1 MKKRLLIILITIL
14 VFFFLIVG
22 IWFGIFKVKVKT
34 VEKLEISKDSIVLKV
49 LLKNHLFKNVYCAIS
64 DKEESTELSWIKAE
78 EGVCLLNT
86 YFDHNY
92 LFIKSNK
99 KVDKTLYIINEILD
113 LSLKKETVYLAVGN
127 KYKLTSKL
135 SYIGEVDES
144 MIWESDNTEVAT
156 VEDGVVYGVKAG
168 EVNITATSKNGLKAT
183 AKVIVTNLIVK
194 PTINSKKD
202 YLPCRRYSLEEAK
215 LLDTILEDRINEAGY
230 QTRSGPIAAARFLLL
245 EFPYQLR
252 YFNENGRLNN
262 HSGQSYVDGEGRYY
276 KKGLY
281 LHEDKFKD
289 IISSRFGPAIWGCP
303 LWDYTLKA
311 YRPNGFTCSGF
322 VSWVLL
328 NGGFDV
334 KDSGAGDFSYRDD
347 DLSDL
352 GKKEPITRELM
363 ASGRVKVG
371 DLIGRDGHMAIII
384 GLDETNIYIA
394 EALPINVR
402 VVTLTKMDGLQRSTN
417 FDFIIP
423 MDEVYNHQQG
433 NYTEM
438 WE

>member
-1 MKKRLLIILITIL
+1 MKKKYILLTIIILILLTIISW
-14 VFFFLIVG
+14 FFL
-22 IWFGIFKVKVKT
+22 FNVKVKSI
-34 VEKLEISKDSIVLKV
+34 EKLEVSKESIVLKV
-49 LLKNHLFKNVYCAIS
+49 TLKNYLFKKVYCSIS
-64 DKEESTELSWIKAE
+64 DKKNTKELKWVKAE
-78 EGVCLLNT
+78 NGICILNS
-86 YFDHNY
+86 NY
-92 LFIKSNK
+92 ERNNIFIKSNK
-99 KVDKTLYIINEILD
+99 KVNNTLYVINEILD
-113 LSLKKETVYLAVGN
+113 LSLKKEKIYLAMGN
-127 KYKLTSKL
+127 KYKLVSKL
-135 SYIGEVDES
+135 HYIGEVDES
-144 MIWESDNTEVAT
+144 LIWESDNTEIAT
-156 VEDGVVYGVKAG
+156 VKEGIVSGIKPG
-168 EVNITATSKNGLKAT
+168 EVNITATSKNGIKAT
-183 AKVIVTNLIVK
+183 TKVIVTDLIVK
-194 PTINSKKD
+194 PTINSKKE
-202 YLPCRRYSLEEAK
+202 YLPCRRYSVEEAK
-215 LLDTILEDRINEAGY
+215 LLDSILEDRINEVGY

-281 LHEDKFKD
+281 LHEDKFAD

-303 LWDYTLKA
+303 LWDYTLKT

-352 GKKEPITRELM
+352 GKKEPITKELM

-423 MDEVYNHQQG
+423 MDEVYNYQQG